1 MIWCENLSHYSVDGL
16 DYVGIGDTLS
26 FPACVSSVCSRVE
39 IIEDT
44 TAEEVE
50 TFNATLTPGVDFD
63 GTIITL
69 DPTVAVVEIT
79 DANSELI

>member
-1 MIWCENLSHYSVDGL
+1 MIWCENLSLYSVNGL

-26 FPACVSSVCSRVE
+26 FPACASSVCSRVG

>member
-1 MIWCENLSHYSVDGL
+1 M
-16 DYVGIGDTLS
+16 
-26 FPACVSSVCSRVE
+26 CSRVE